1 MRLRTRLA
9 AAIAGTALVAGA
21 ALAGAPAANALSTEE
36 TNDFLGQL
44 TATYNDPTV
53 SSDGNPYDF
62 DIVTKAVLVT
72 GADGVLASLDN
83 FTLFAPND
91 RAFEQTALRLG
102 LLPKGYKVGAKV
114 NETVVFNAVAGL
126 GIPTVTNILLYHVV
140 PGKPVLGAD
149 AVKLPIFGTKLTT
162 ALPGQKLGVTNLTRI
177 FRTPT
182 LILTD
187 NDGRLVNDFVV
198 KSKIDVVKTPNVVV
212 HGISDVLLPK
222 L

>member
-9 AAIAGTALVAGA
+9 AALAGTALVAGA
-21 ALAGAPAANALSTEE
+21 ALAGAPAASALSASE
-36 TNDFLGQL
+36 TDSFLGQL
-44 TATYNDPTV
+44 TASYNDPTV
-53 SSDGNPYDF
+53 SNDGNPYDF

-72 GADGVLASLDN
+72 GADGILASLGS

-102 LLPKGYKVGAKV
+102 LLPSGYRVGASV
-114 NETVVFNAVAGL
+114 NEKVVFEAVAGL

-140 PGKPVLGAD
+140 PGARVLGAD
-149 AVKLPIFGTKLTT
+149 AIKLPTFGTKLDT
-162 ALPGQKLGVTNLTRI
+162 ALAGQKIGVTNLTRI

-187 NDGRLVNDFVV
+187 NDGRLINDFVV
-198 KSKIDVVKTPNVVV
+198 KSKIDVVKTDNAVV
-212 HGISDVLLPK
+212 HGVSDVLLPK

>member
-9 AAIAGTALVAGA
+9 AAVASTALVAGA
-21 ALAGAPAANALSTEE
+21 ALAGAPAASALSQSE
-36 TNDFLGQL
+36 TDSFLGQL

-53 SSDGNPYDF
+53 SNDGQPYDF

-72 GADGVLASLDN
+72 GADGVLASLGK

-102 LLPKGYKVGAKV
+102 LLPAGYRVGATVDEK
-114 NETVVFNAVAGL
+114 VVFEAVAGL

-140 PGKPVLGAD
+140 PGVRVIGDD
-149 AVKLPIFGTKLTT
+149 AVKLPTFGTRLDT
-162 ALPGQKLGVTNLTRI
+162 ALAGQKIGVTNLTRI

-187 NDGRLVNDFVV
+187 NDGRLINDFVV
-198 KSKIDVVKTPNVVV
+198 KSKIDAVKTTNTVV
-212 HGISDVLLPK
+212 HGVSDVLLPK

>member
-9 AAIAGTALVAGA
+9 AAVAGTALVAGA
-21 ALAGAPAANALSTEE
+21 ALAGAPAASALSTAE
-36 TNDFLGQL
+36 TSSFLGQL
-44 TATYNDPTV
+44 TASYNDPTV
-53 SSDGNPYDF
+53 SNDGNPYDF

-72 GADGVLASLDN
+72 GADATLASLES

-102 LLPKGYKVGAKV
+102 LLPSGYKVGAKV
-114 NETVVFNAVAGL
+114 DEGAVFAAVAGL
-126 GIPTVTNILLYHVV
+126 GIPTVTEILLYHVL
-140 PGKPVLGAD
+140 PGAKVVGAD
-149 AVKLPIFGTKLTT
+149 AVKLPIFGTKLTM
-162 ALPGQKLGVTNLTRI
+162 ANGQKLGVTNLTRI

-187 NDGRLVNDFVV
+187 RDGRSFNDFVV
-198 KSKIDVVKTPNVVV
+198 KSKIDVVKTDNAVV
-212 HGISDVLLPK
+212 HGVSDVLLPA